1 MLAMELRP
9 PARAAPAPRAPLR
22 SSAQTRFAP
31 TALKPLA
38 LAPLALAPLALV
50 PLARKAKEKQLEAVA
65 EVGLKEVLRFVWPV
79 MLAFLASTLQGLID
93 SAFVGRC
100 GGALQLAA
108 LSPATSFLDGL
119 SYLLSFT
126 AIGTLNV
133 LAAEGS
139 SSSERE
145 RLLSRSLAVAGAVG
159 AVAAVAVMIFAP
171 SCVRLCGARE
181 QVVPLAR
188 AYVEIR
194 ALGLPL
200 DSLFRVANAGLLS
213 VRDSQTGLKIVGL
226 QSLLN
231 GIGDA
236 LICPHL
242 GIAGAAITTLLA
254 QLATTLAI
262 LGSVRRKGLIKR
274 FVPPSLEDANSFLF
288 FALPVCLTLTL
299 KVASVQF
306 LSVAATAKGV
316 VAAAAHQITKSLL
329 WVFGLLASESLS
341 STAQAFLP
349 SFLQRR
355 DRRGA
360 KKTLSLLLSLGAV
373 GALLTAGL
381 LQLIAR
387 LGGLRV
393 FCDDAQVLAAV
404 PLAPGLCC
412 IMLTPFT
419 FCLEGA
425 HIAATRQRWLS
436 QRLFLITSLV
446 GLALHSMRRATLA
459 QTWMVFVVYLV
470 RLGPVGPQRRLA
482 RVIGLGRAK
491 PSSGGKETAA
501 CGVGRFGFGRADLAD
516 VFASDGVA
524 LFYLYGVLPISYHG
538 NTYNIPVTIY
548 FDPPYPQQPPR
559 CFVTPTSG
567 MALKPNHSHVDAG
580 GMIYL
585 PYLSSWSERSSTLPE
600 MVQHMTSSFSS
611 SPPVYSTTT
620 AARPTAEQQ
629 AAQSGQGALSGVFNF
644 LGNLTGGQ
652 ASASPTPVAGP
663 SIGDQGLRT
672 EVTATAVPVQA
683 QPATVVATPVPGAR
697 VGWDAA
703 RRRVG
708 WAGGRAHG
716 QARMGFARDGL
727 GLIQL
732 PRRNEKEEL
741 AKAVTAT
748 LKADTFTDPLMSGR
762 DAMAHVTSLEDTW
775 GTRVEVPGR
784 ASGLLLERD
793 LLALLRRRAD
803 AATGFTAVAA
813 EETKMKDAVQQA
825 AGQKAQL
832 AKMELELRAFLEAE
846 AGLEHDPDAAL
857 NSLDAD
863 RRQVLDCLSEEM
875 ALEELLT
882 ALDELLAEKKIAAA
896 DFMREVREVSRRQFL
911 CKMMRQKAAKAVAG
925 SETSGLADAL
935 PMAHATPLPPAGVA
949 PRAAVAA

>member
-1 MLAMELRP
+1 
-9 PARAAPAPRAPLR
+9 
-22 SSAQTRFAP
+22 
-31 TALKPLA
+31 
-38 LAPLALAPLALV
+38 
-50 PLARKAKEKQLEAVA
+50 
-65 EVGLKEVLRFVWPV
+65 VLRFVWPV

-360 KKTLSLLLSLGAV
+360 KKTLGLLLSLGAV

-404 PLAPGLCC
+404 PLVPLSCC

-459 QTWMVFVVYLV
+459 QTWMVFVVYLAV
-470 RLGPVGPQRRLA
+470 RGTPG
-482 RVIGLGRAK
+482 
-491 PSSGGKETAA
+491 A
-501 CGVGRFGFGRADLAD
+501 CGAAA
-516 VFASDGVA
+516 ASCASNRPGLRDAQLRKSERENAFCAAWDGVREVA

-652 ASASPTPVAGP
+652 ASASPTPV
-663 SIGDQGLRT
+663 
-672 EVTATAVPVQA
+672 VTATAVPVQA
-683 QPATVVATPVPGAR
+683 QPVATVVATPV
-697 VGWDAA
+697 
-703 RRRVG
+703 
-708 WAGGRAHG
+708 
-716 QARMGFARDGL
+716 
-727 GLIQL
+727 

-748 LKADTFTDPLMSGR
+748 LKERWPSVVEPLAEDLR
-762 DAMAHVTSLEDTW
+762 QQLDRKKELQKAQKELEQ
-775 GTRVEVPGR
+775 
-784 ASGLLLERD
+784 
-793 LLALLRRRAD
+793 
-803 AATGFTAVAA
+803 
-813 EETKMKDAVQQA
+813 EETKMKDAVHQA